1 MRYLF
6 YDNNIFKLKAMPL
19 INCFTVFG
27 LIFLCINLYKIKH
40 MRRVAKNPDCA
51 QEVRDVK
58 LNFFWSRILPPI
70 DIALILIGIIWWWIS
85 NGPIFG

>member
-1 MRYLF
+1 
-6 YDNNIFKLKAMPL
+6 
-19 INCFTVFG
+19 
-27 LIFLCINLYKIKH
+27 